1 MCFARYF
8 LFNAKAHTIFRIC
21 KRLYKLVGAAF
32 SRKNTEREYRSVLAV
47 RIAFCGDGSLDAVEV
62 IDELIVE
69 VGERIGSDV
78 DVVAIAVQRD
88 LD

>member
-1 MCFARYF
+1 MQ
-8 LFNAKAHTIFRIC
+8 KRIQ
-21 KRLYKLVGAAF
+21 F
-32 SRKNTEREYRSVLAV
+32 SAYAIKYINSLLLLSEEKNTEREYRSVLAA

-88 LD
+88 FD